1 MPTMLHMWSTGQ
13 EIYELVDK
21 ADKDGGALGRELIFF
36 CRFLGPI
43 FFFFSKQCRVLT

>member
-21 ADKDGGALGRELIFF
+21 ADKDGGALGRELIFLQVPWTDF
-36 CRFLGPI
+36 FLL
-43 FFFFSKQCRVLT
+43 F